1 MLMTKTM
8 MTTKLVIWLLLRFKP
23 TIFESIKASRFLDVD
38 NDECGSEPLNVTI
51 TYCKLFDIEEIVD
64 AELKYKYALDSSFL

>member
-1 MLMTKTM
+1 MLMTKAM

-23 TIFESIKASRFLDVD
+23 IIFESIKASRFLDVD

-51 TYCKLFDIEEIVD
+51 KASEMLVAPRISEYF
-64 AELKYKYALDSSFL
+64 LKF